1 MLYYYGSF
9 ILAFLIILFYGK
21 YRCDNPQFK
30 DPLEYTFFGEIDL
43 WSVDHFIFFTFL
55 GYFFP
60 ETFWSSL
67 FIGILWEIIEYI
79 IANNEFTRR
88 ILLNYWIIPE
98 KYWNETIQNKLVDLC
113 VNMIGYHIGN
123 LIYPI

>member
-1 MLYYYGSF
+1 MNHGAIDLLIMSHFLFFFLLGVFWKNKYYG
-9 ILAFLIILFYGK
+9 AM
-21 YRCDNPQFK
+21 
-30 DPLEYTFFGEIDL
+30 
-43 WSVDHFIFFTFL
+43 
-55 GYFFP
+55 
-60 ETFWSSL
+60 

-79 IANNEFTRR
+79 ISKNEFTRR